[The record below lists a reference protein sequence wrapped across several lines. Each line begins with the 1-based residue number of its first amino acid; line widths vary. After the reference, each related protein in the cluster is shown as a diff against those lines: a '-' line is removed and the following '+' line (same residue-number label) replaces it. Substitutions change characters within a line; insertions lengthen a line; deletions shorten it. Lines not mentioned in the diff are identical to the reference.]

1 MSIKYI
7 PLGENYVKG
16 WNRDMSSRRKRT
28 DVKFM
33 NVKEKLIM
41 HLKINSGWQKFI
53 IILIFL
59 RNI

>member
-1 MSIKYI
+1 MR
-7 PLGENYVKG
+7 G
-16 WNRDMSSRRKRT
+16 WNRDVSSRRKRT
-28 DVKFM
+28 DVKFVK
-33 NVKEKLIM
+33 VKEKLIM